1 MCSPATSAA
10 THSVVGMADRYGSDV
25 LASDWRAPKRGRAV
39 EAAAER
45 GAVVEEVTDVT
56 FAARSSRSTVTSTR

>member
-1 MCSPATSAA
+1 VCSPAASAP

-39 EAAAER
+39 EAAAEL
-45 GAVVEEVTDVT
+45 GSVVEEVTTD
-56 FAARSSRSTVTSTR
+56 